1 MDFKSDSKLRSL
13 AIKNNTMDKQ
23 DKDDVSKLLD
33 INDLTYTM
41 PRNLSVVAAR
51 NQKKYTF
58 QRSQY
63 TDTSGSMICTLQT
76 GAQYVDWKNSY
87 LKFGLTIVSSGTYT
101 HFGLG
106 SAVNLFREIIISSRS
121 GVELDRITRLNLL
134 RLHHDRVHMSTEEL
148 ASVGSLMGYLD
159 YDVATAAP
167 TTTGF
172 DGTKYNF
179 VIPMRKLSG
188 FFDSPKLCPS
198 HLASGLRIELVL
210 ESKATAV
217 VAEVGQTITSYTID
231 DPEVQCDTFLLNDDS
246 TRKLNEISARNGL
259 EYVFQSWHMT
269 SDSKTGDQFNIDTN
283 KAVSRALGAF
293 AVSRLTASISGAGAD
308 EKDSLSSE
316 PSYPVNRTQFRLG
329 SEYYPQHYTERAA
342 DQFFNTLYA
351 NEKLHSKNPSSLS
364 QAQFTAALW
373 QVDANLERSTVLAL
387 TGLPINNSRALSF
400 DGQFSGSASREVNVF
415 LQYVV
420 LARVYINNVSVV
432 E

>member
-1 MDFKSDSKLRSL
+1 MADFRSDSKLRQM

-63 TDTSGSMICTLQT
+63 SDTSGSMICTLQT
-76 GAQYVDWKNSY
+76 GAQYIDWRNSY
-87 LKFGLTIVSSGTYT
+87 LKFGLTVDTSAGGDW

-106 SAVNLFREIIISSRS
+106 SACNLFREIIISSRS

-134 RLHHDRVHMSTEEL
+134 RLHHDRVNMSREEL
-148 ASVGSLMGYLD
+148 DSVGSLMGYQD
-159 YDVATAAP
+159 YTTSVGTASGYSDNVQAR
-167 TTTGF
+167 
-172 DGTKYNF
+172 F

-210 ESKATAV
+210 ESKATAIRC
-217 VAEVGQTITSYTID
+217 VAGNTIASYTIA

-293 AVSRLTASISGAGAD
+293 AVSRLTASITSD
-308 EKDSLSSE
+308 VTDSLGSE
-316 PSYPVNRTQFRLG
+316 PTYPVNRTQFRLG
-329 SEYYPQHYTERAA
+329 SEYYPQHYTERSA

-364 QAQFTAALW
+364 QAQFSANLW

-400 DGQFSGSASREVNVF
+400 DIQFSGSASREVNVF

-420 LARVYINNVSVV
+420 LARCYINNVSVV

>member
-1 MDFKSDSKLRSL
+1 
-13 AIKNNTMDKQ
+13 MDKQ
-23 DKDDVSKLLD
+23 DKDDITRLLD
-33 INDLTYTM
+33 VNDLTYTM

-58 QRSQY
+58 QRSEY
-63 TDTSGSMICTLQT
+63 SDTSGSMICTLQT
-76 GAQYVDWKNSY
+76 GAQYIDWRNSY
-87 LKFGLTIVSSGTYT
+87 LKFGLTVVNGGSGNW

-106 SAVNLFREIIISSRS
+106 SATNLFREIIISSRS
-121 GVELDRITRLNLL
+121 GVEIDRITRLNLL
-134 RLHHDRVHMSTEEL
+134 RLHHDRVHMSGEEL
-148 ASVGSLMGYLD
+148 ASVGSLMGYFD
-159 YDVATAAP
+159 YDTATTAP
-167 TTTGF
+167 TSVAPTVGF
-172 DGTKYNF
+172 TDNVKYNF
-179 VIPMRKLSG
+179 VIPMNKLSG

-210 ESKATAV
+210 ESKTTAIQVQAADV
-217 VAEVGQTITSYTID
+217 VNSYTIS
-231 DPEVQCDTFLLNDDS
+231 DPEIQCDTFLLNDDS

-293 AVSRLTASISGAGAD
+293 AVSRLTASITDGTL
-308 EKDSLSSE
+308 DSLASE
-316 PSYPVNRTQFRLG
+316 ADYPVNRTQFRLG
-329 SEYYPQHYTERAA
+329 SEYYPQHYTERDS

-351 NEKLHSKNPSSLS
+351 NEKLHSRNPSSLS
-364 QAQFTAALW
+364 QAQFIAALW

-400 DGQFSGSASREVNVF
+400 DIQFSGSASREVNVF

-420 LARVYINNVSVV
+420 LARCYINNVSVV

>member
-13 AIKNNTMDKQ
+13 AIRNTAQ
-23 DKDDVSKLLD
+23 DRQEMDDVTKLLD
-33 INDLTYTM
+33 VNDLTYTM

-58 QRSQY
+58 QRSEY
-63 TDTSGSMICTLQT
+63 SDTSGSMICTLQT
-76 GAQYVDWKNSY
+76 GAQYIDWRNSY
-87 LKFGLTIVSSGTYT
+87 LKFGLTVDTSAGGDW

-106 SAVNLFREIIISSRS
+106 SACNLFREIIISSRS

-134 RLHHDRVHMSTEEL
+134 RLHHDRVHMSAEEL
-148 ASVGSLMGYLD
+148 DSVGSLMGYQD
-159 YDVATAAP
+159 YTTAT
-167 TTTGF
+167 
-172 DGTKYNF
+172 GTASGYTDNTQARF

-217 VAEVGQTITSYTID
+217 RCVAANTIASYTIA

-293 AVSRLTASISGAGAD
+293 AVSRLTTSITDDA
-308 EKDSLSSE
+308 KDSLSSE
-316 PSYPVNRTQFRLG
+316 PTYPVNRTQFRLG

-364 QAQFTAALW
+364 QTQFTESLW
-373 QVDANLERSTVLAL
+373 QVDANLERSTILAL
-387 TGLPINNSRALSF
+387 TGLPINNSRALSL
-400 DGQFSGSASREVNVF
+400 DCQFSGSASREVNVF

-420 LARVYINNVSVV
+420 LARCYINNVSVV